1 MKKALA
7 ILLTICLVLALTGCG
22 QNTSK
27 EKTRYQAEFLDLFDT
42 MTQIVGYSDD
52 KDLFSEQVN
61 FVYDNLKVMHQL
73 YDIYND
79 YEGVNNIKTINDN
92 AGKAP
97 VKVDQ
102 KVIDLL
108 KFSQEVYDLSE
119 GSVNVAFGSVLKIW
133 HDYRDAGSENPDRAA
148 LPPMDLLEAANKHI
162 DINDMI
168 IDGKNSTVYL
178 KDPDMRL
185 DVGAIAKGYA
195 TERISQM
202 LQEEWPGI
210 SILLSVGGNVKAIG
224 MKETGAE
231 TIPWNVGI
239 TNPNDESAM
248 LMTLNVS
255 DDSMVT
261 SGDYQ
266 RYYVV
271 DGKNYH
277 HIIDPKT
284 LYPAAHCRAVTIVV
298 PDSGLADGL
307 STAAFILPLE
317 EAKALVQ
324 ENGGE
329 AVFVMND
336 GSLEYT
342 SGFKSFIL
350 KMK

>member
-1 MKKALA
+1 MKKVLA
-7 ILLTICLVLALTGCG
+7 IFLTICLVLALTGCG

-52 KDLFSEQVN
+52 KDLFSEQVT

-108 KFSQEVYDLSE
+108 KFSKEIYGISG

-133 HDYRDAGSENPDRAA
+133 HDYRDAGTANPDRAA
-148 LPPMDLLEAANKHI
+148 LPPMNLLEEANKHI
-162 DINDMI
+162 DISNVI
-168 IDGKNSTVYL
+168 INEKDSTVYL

-195 TERISQM
+195 TERVARM
-202 LQEEWPGI
+202 LEEKWPGI

-224 MKETGAE
+224 MKETGTE

-239 TNPNDESAM
+239 TDPNDEAAM

-277 HIIDPKT
+277 HIIDPET

-317 EAKALVQ
+317 KAKALVQ
-324 ENGGE
+324 SQGAE

-336 GSLEYT
+336 GTLEYT
-342 SGFKSFIL
+342 SGFKAYIL
-350 KMK
+350 KME